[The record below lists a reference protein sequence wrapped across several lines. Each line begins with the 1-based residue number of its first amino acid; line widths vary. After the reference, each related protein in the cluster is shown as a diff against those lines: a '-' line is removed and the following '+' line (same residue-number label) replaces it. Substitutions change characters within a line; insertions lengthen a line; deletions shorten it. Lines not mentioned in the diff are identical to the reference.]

1 MHGSGHECREYSR
14 TYCPLGNL
22 PAAVAVEEY
31 GVALAGKHGSAA
43 PVGQSRSRALVRQQR
58 SE

>member
-1 MHGSGHECREYSR
+1 MYGSGQECREYSR

-43 PVGQSRSRALVRQQR
+43 PVGQSRSRALVREQ
-58 SE
+58 